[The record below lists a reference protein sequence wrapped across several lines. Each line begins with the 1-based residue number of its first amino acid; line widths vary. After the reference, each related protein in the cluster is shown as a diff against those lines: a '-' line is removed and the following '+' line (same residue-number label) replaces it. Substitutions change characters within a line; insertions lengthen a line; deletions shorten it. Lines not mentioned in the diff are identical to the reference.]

1 MSNELLSLNL
11 GLRICADDAALS
23 ERTCPEWWGRAAQA
37 SFLNA
42 VAARDQALAAQ
53 LHADNLLHPYTVSGL
68 YGAPQNV
75 FPDKEQTVFLRITSL
90 SAELSRCIKNG
101 MYTEGQILELDY
113 IPVQIQPVTADRLQT
128 ASYTDLVNAGIARAD
143 DPRLRLVFRSPLV
156 FKSEGKV
163 EPLPLPQLVYG
174 SLLRKW
180 NAFSPIRFPDDLV
193 RYAAECLGISR
204 FSFRSVPIPLKQGGM
219 RIGSVGEIG
228 YRALNRDKY
237 WLSMI
242 HSLTAYAVWSG
253 IGSGTGYGLGQA
265 KE

>member
-1 MSNELLSLNL
+1 MSNELLSLDL
-11 GLRICADDAALS
+11 GLRICADEETLAA
-23 ERTCPEWWGRAAQA
+23 RTCPEWWGRAVQA
-37 SFLNA
+37 SFLKA
-42 VAARDQALAAQ
+42 VAARDEALAAQ
-53 LHADNLLHPYTVSGL
+53 LHADNQMHPYTVSGL
-68 YGAPQNV
+68 YGAPASG
-75 FPDKEQTVFLRITSL
+75 FPDKDRDVFLRITSL

-113 IPVQIQPVTADRLQT
+113 IPFQIRPVEVNRLTT
-128 ASYTDLVNAGIARAD
+128 ASFTDLVNTGIAKAE
-143 DPRLRLVFRSPLV
+143 DPRLRLILRSPLV
-156 FKSEGKV
+156 FKSEGRA
-163 EPLPLPQLVYG
+163 EPLPLPHLVFG

-193 RYAAECLGISR
+193 RYAAECLGISQ

-219 RIGSVGEIG
+219 RIGAVGEIR

-242 HSLTAYAVWSG
+242 HSLTSFAAWSG